1 MAIDNRK
8 IRILCVDDHPLVRQG
23 LASVF
28 QGNDLIELVAEA
40 STGEEALR
48 LFDEHRPDV
57 TLVDLRLPAM
67 SGIELIVAIRSKY
80 RDAKIVVLTTESGD
94 VQIQR
99 ALAAG
104 AQGYVLKGMAMAELV
119 GAIRAV
125 HSGRSGIPGEVAISL
140 VEHLADEN
148 LSPRETDVLRAIA
161 RGHRNK
167 QVAANFGISE
177 ETIKMHVKNIFV
189 KLGATDRTHAVTI
202 AIQRGIIS
210 L

>member
-1 MAIDNRK
+1 MGTDSRK
-8 IRILCVDDHPLVRQG
+8 IRVLCVDDHPLVRQG

-28 QGNDLIELVAEA
+28 QGNDLIELIAEA

-57 TLVDLRLPAM
+57 TLVDLRLPGM

-119 GAIRAV
+119 SAIRAV
-125 HSGRSGIPGEVAISL
+125 DSGRSGIPGEVAISL
-140 VEHLADEN
+140 VEHLADDN

-161 RGHRNK
+161 RGYRNK
-167 QVAANFGISE
+167 QVAASFGISE